1 MNQVLQKRDLARLT
15 LLTNSS
21 TLADAQMIM
30 NVSIQYALEQQLLIN
45 NYQDKSNISILQM
58 SADTDDSSNMSVTL
72 DFVIMYAHECLTC
85 DQRRQRII
93 FNQLCSYK
101 QLSSPIYFLIQNSN
115 LSYTV
120 SNAIIVY
127 TPYISIDKIV
137 VVTKIISNTPSGSQ
151 INITQSNN
159 SSKLSSIFSVKNCT
173 MIVSTSKSNYIA
185 TLDATST
192 QTSASQ
198 NDGPVPLVAAST
210 MYPALA
216 QIIERQAQFPNGS
229 NAFNITISNVIL
241 QFWYSNSTIQM
252 ISDFMINFATSCDT
266 SCMNQRNIQI
276 ASQLGNLTNTSI
288 YMQPANTS
296 NGQVQI
302 LKNGVYA
309 SYDYSL
315 TIQVITNF
323 SGTIVHTS
331 SPTLTTIY

>member
-15 LLTNSS
+15 LLTNTS
-21 TLADAQMIM
+21 TLADAQMVM
-30 NVSIQYALEQQLLIN
+30 NASIQYALEQQLLIN
-45 NYQDKSNISILQM
+45 NYQDQSNISILQM
-58 SADTDDSSNMSVTL
+58 SADTDDSSNMRSFVCSVTL
-72 DFVIMYAHECLTC
+72 DFVIMYTHECLTC
-85 DQRRQRII
+85 DQRRQLII

-120 SNAIIVY
+120 SSAITVY
-127 TPYISIDKIV
+127 TPYISIENIV
-137 VVTKIISNTPSGSQ
+137 VVT
-151 INITQSNN
+151 
-159 SSKLSSIFSVKNCT
+159 IFSAKSCT

-210 MYPALA
+210 MYPALT

-276 ASQLGNLTNTSI
+276 TSQLGSLTNTSI
-288 YMQPANTS
+288 YMQPANMS

-315 TIQVITNF
+315 TTQVITNF

-331 SPTLTTIY
+331 SPTLTIIY

>member
-137 VVTKIISNTPSGSQ
+137 VVT
-151 INITQSNN
+151 
-159 SSKLSSIFSVKNCT
+159 IFSVKNCT